1 MAAGGC
7 QLTCCVPW
15 VCRLSLSC
23 PRSDFL
29 QRRVTSPRTDLNRH
43 FTKDFRYVR
52 CLACNVSSA
61 VSMVDP
67 ISKCA
72 NAARTQHTHVTMR
85 ADSNLTAELTVL
97 GSLSDLERALPPGSA
112 ALPGDIPPTGV
123 WTPRSLVR
131 RAAAAKARVRAD
143 LSAQAIGLDWQQ
155 RTGCGIN
162 ETSDV
167 PSCLTAKPALI
178 PQRNKIIFA
187 VSRLAQHTLVST
199 TVDFHQASGATAWPN
214 VPLLTTRPPTAPEA
228 RQPAQGCPIWAQ

>member
-61 VSMVDP
+61 VSIVDP

-112 ALPGDIPPTGV
+112 ALSDI
-123 WTPRSLVR
+123 L
-131 RAAAAKARVRAD
+131 
-143 LSAQAIGLDWQQ
+143 
-155 RTGCGIN
+155 C
-162 ETSDV
+162 
-167 PSCLTAKPALI
+167 
-178 PQRNKIIFA
+178 
-187 VSRLAQHTLVST
+187 
-199 TVDFHQASGATAWPN
+199 
-214 VPLLTTRPPTAPEA
+214 
-228 RQPAQGCPIWAQ
+228 

>member
-1 MAAGGC
+1 MTC
-7 QLTCCVPW
+7 VCCVLAAFAHLEIA
-15 VCRLSLSC
+15 RIDD
-23 PRSDFL
+23 RNG
-29 QRRVTSPRTDLNRH
+29 RR
-43 FTKDFRYVR
+43 
-52 CLACNVSSA
+52 
-61 VSMVDP
+61 
-67 ISKCA
+67 
-72 NAARTQHTHVTMR
+72 
-85 ADSNLTAELTVL
+85 LTVL
-97 GSLSDLERALPPGSA
+97 GSLGDLERALPPGSA

-123 WTPRSLVR
+123 WTPPDGLVR

>member
-1 MAAGGC
+1 
-7 QLTCCVPW
+7 
-15 VCRLSLSC
+15 
-23 PRSDFL
+23 
-29 QRRVTSPRTDLNRH
+29 
-43 FTKDFRYVR
+43 
-52 CLACNVSSA
+52 
-61 VSMVDP
+61 
-67 ISKCA
+67 
-72 NAARTQHTHVTMR
+72 MR

-112 ALPGDIPPTGV
+112 ALSDMLGDIPPTGV
-123 WTPRSLVR
+123 WKPPDGLVR

-187 VSRLAQHTLVST
+187 VSRLAQHTLVSI
-199 TVDFHQASGATAWPN
+199 TVDFHQASGAAAWPN
-214 VPLLTTRPPTAPEA
+214 VPVLTTRPPTTLEA
-228 RQPAQGCPIWAQ
+228 RQFAQGCPIWAR